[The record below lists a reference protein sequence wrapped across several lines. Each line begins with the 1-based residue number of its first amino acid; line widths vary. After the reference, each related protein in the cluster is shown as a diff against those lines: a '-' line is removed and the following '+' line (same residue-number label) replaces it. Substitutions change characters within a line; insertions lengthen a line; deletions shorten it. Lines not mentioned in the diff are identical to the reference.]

1 MGVDFGGEG
10 GEARERYARR
20 ASRLGGRASRRMGEV
35 PFPSRGAGGGT
46 HSGRGSCRGGCRSAK
61 GPRGTACGP
70 PCARRRPGRPG
81 TSGRCYR
88 EGSPSRVTP
97 PPCARGTKKKTS
109 QAGAPRA
116 SGTPEAEPRADA
128 ARVEFGPESVRYARG
143 KRSRASTSAGT
154 GRWRRRACGV
164 PKDVSESRSCP
175 EEEAV
180 VRSRALTS
188 RRTGR
193 HRLNRLKHSVLSLT
207 FCVRRFYIIVFS
219 HE

>member
-1 MGVDFGGEG
+1 MGGDFRGEG

-35 PFPSRGAGGGT
+35 PFPSRGGGAT

-61 GPRGTACGP
+61 GPRETACGP
-70 PCARRRPGRPG
+70 PCARRRPGHPG

-109 QAGAPRA
+109 PAGAPRA

-180 VRSRALTS
+180 VRSRALTLAHGS
-188 RRTGR
+188 QAKSTKTRMT
-193 HRLNRLKHSVLSLT
+193 
-207 FCVRRFYIIVFS
+207 
-219 HE
+219 

>member
-1 MGVDFGGEG
+1 MGGKGAKRVSDTRDGLRVSG
-10 GEARERYARR
+10 AA
-20 ASRLGGRASRRMGEV
+20 RLGGWERCHFRRG
-35 PFPSRGAGGGT
+35 GGGT

-109 QAGAPRA
+109 PAGAPRA

-180 VRSRALTS
+180 VRSRALTLAHGS
-188 RRTGR
+188 SQAKSTKTRRT
-193 HRLNRLKHSVLSLT
+193 
-207 FCVRRFYIIVFS
+207 
-219 HE
+219 